1 MLAGNQSAASQA
13 KSNNARIIAR
23 QPKNWLYEFPCS
35 VMVVQYLPLWWQE
48 LPLPNN
54 GSLMQSLVACR
65 VSIWHFWSQLLKF
78 RLCFDALGF
87 FRKSKRPVK
96 ILLVLYFF
104 QSERFGLG
112 KTLSEVHIHYKSL
125 PTGIY
130 DHAGYKEYC
139 RDFTAAPKV
148 LDVFNMKQMY
158 DSVFTGKEN
167 AYKNWNCIVLMFLT
181 SFSIYICLVV
191 CFMWSLYVLGLL
203 SGLFWL
209 FWDKVWLF

>member
-1 MLAGNQSAASQA
+1 LS
-13 KSNNARIIAR
+13 
-23 QPKNWLYEFPCS
+23 
-35 VMVVQYLPLWWQE
+35 
-48 LPLPNN
+48 
-54 GSLMQSLVACR
+54 
-65 VSIWHFWSQLLKF
+65 
-78 RLCFDALGF
+78 
-87 FRKSKRPVK
+87 
-96 ILLVLYFF
+96 
-104 QSERFGLG
+104 

-181 SFSIYICLVV
+181 SFSIYICLIV

-209 FWDKVWLF
+209 F